1 MGIVT
6 LRALAIASLSMLAGA
21 CSQDGMSLP
30 SLATLSGAPGST
42 GDITTSSAPAKAGAA
57 ATPEQV
63 QGELRKATE
72 YWGEQ
77 YGKDRSNVQAALNY
91 ARNLKALGEKQQAFS
106 VLQATYESGGANR
119 AVASELG
126 RLALEFDQISLATRL
141 LEQADDP
148 AQPDWRVVSARG
160 TVLAKQ
166 GQYRDAIPFYERALK
181 LAPDKP
187 SILNNLALAYTMD
200 GQADKAEPLLRK
212 ASAAPKAD
220 ERVNNNLALVLSLQG
235 KDGNE
240 AKEWET
246 ETVAVAAPQ
255 PAQEKPMTT
264 GANPVKAAPYAAKA
278 AKSAWSADVFVQQ

>member
-21 CSQDGMSLP
+21 CSQDGVALP
-30 SLATLSGAPGST
+30 SLSALSGTPGST
-42 GDITTSSAPAKAGAA
+42 GDITTSSTPTKAGAA
-57 ATPEQV
+57 MTPEQV
-63 QGELRKATE
+63 QAELKKATE
-72 YWGEQ
+72 YWGQQ
-77 YGKDRSNVQAALNY
+77 YANDRSNVQAALNY

-148 AQPDWRVVSARG
+148 AQPDWRIVSARG

-166 GQYRDAIPFYERALK
+166 GQYKEAIPFYERALK

-220 ERVNNNLALVLSLQG
+220 ERVSNNLALVLSLQG
-235 KDGNE
+235 KDGKD

-255 PAQEKPMTT
+255 PAAEKPLTT
-264 GANPVKAAPYAAKA
+264 GANRVKATPAADKPV
-278 AKSAWSADVFVQQ
+278 KSAWSADVFVQQ

>member
-1 MGIVT
+1 
-6 LRALAIASLSMLAGA
+6 
-21 CSQDGMSLP
+21 
-30 SLATLSGAPGST
+30 
-42 GDITTSSAPAKAGAA
+42 
-57 ATPEQV
+57 
-63 QGELRKATE
+63 
-72 YWGEQ
+72 
-77 YGKDRSNVQAALNY
+77 VQAALNY
-91 ARNLKALGEKQQAFS
+91 ARNLKAMGEKQQAFS

-148 AQPDWRVVSARG
+148 AQPDWRIVSARG

-166 GQYRDAIPFYERALK
+166 GQYREAIPFYERALK

-235 KDGNE
+235 KDGKDAKDWE
-240 AKEWET
+240 A
-246 ETVAVAAPQ
+246 ETVAEPVAHAP
-255 PAQEKPMTT
+255 PEKPVTT
-264 GANPVKAAPYAAKA
+264 GSTPAKAAPAAPKPM
-278 AKSAWSADVFVQQ
+278 KSAWSADVFVQQ